1 MAQMYIDLYLSK
13 NNVKVEEYNILSMSS
28 LSIAMKLD
36 EVDVMNLDDTKNP
49 YSDEFTLAEYEKK
62 VVSAL
67 QFKILPDTLYQWVE
81 IFITYWDCFAAN
93 YKPMPIEH
101 LFKYV
106 WDVQEDKLVLR

>member
-13 NNVKVEEYNILSMSS
+13 NNVKAEEYNILGMSS

-36 EVDVMNLDDTKNP
+36 EVDVVNLDDTKHP

-67 QFKILPDTLYQWVE
+67 EFKILPDTLYQWVE
-81 IFITYWDCFAAN
+81 IFITYWDSFAAN
-93 YKPMPIEH
+93 YKPIPIEH
-101 LFKYV
+101 LFKYF
-106 WDVQEDKLVLR
+106 WDEHEDALVLR